1 MHQGTQRDEAL
12 RRSANQTVDFRR
24 KGEFEMAEILDQG
37 AIRVSGTSTD
47 YDSDVAAIVRGLLA
61 TQTGRAIATKIQTHG
76 TVLITDDY
84 PGKLL
89 GEYNAEFD
97 PALGKNNKTLGI
109 VVFHPQ
115 DATITTAKI
124 FYNGKEIS
132 VAQVRSIQRNY
143 AGFQPDE
150 IVFHEL
156 VHAARYLG
164 GDFKQTPIPK
174 MPDYDNEEE
183 YFAVL
188 VTNIYSSEKGR
199 SFASFRKSHRLR
211 LKPGMNEQEADPW
224 AFLLEDDNYRLVE
237 KFCKQHPTIAPIIAH
252 APADF
257 NPIRDY
263 YDLKRGV
270 LPLNLKVVEDVPV
283 PIRITQNEPRVPVT
297 DYYLM
302 TLLEPRYRSDDVAGY
317 GGRAREVEKVFRSMP
332 LQEASPLLVRLLKR
346 SEGDRIAAYFHGHL
360 ATATRKKLISILIT
374 TTGRAPH

>member
-1 MHQGTQRDEAL
+1 MGIVL
-12 RRSANQTVDFRR
+12 
-24 KGEFEMAEILDQG
+24 GEG
-37 AIRVSGTSTD
+37 AIRVSGTSTN
-47 YDSDVAAIVRGLLA
+47 YDSDVAQIVRGLLA
-61 TQTGRAIATKIQTHG
+61 TQTGRAIATKIRTHG
-76 TVLITDDY
+76 TVLIADDY
-84 PGKLL
+84 PGKVW

-97 PALGKNNKTLGI
+97 PALGNNKTLGI

-115 DATITTAKI
+115 DGTVTTPKI
-124 FYNGKEIS
+124 FFKGKEIS
-132 VAQVRSIQRNY
+132 VAQVRSIQKNY
-143 AGFQPDE
+143 TSFQPDE
-150 IVFHEL
+150 VLFHEL

-164 GDFKQTPIPK
+164 GDFKKTPIPK
-174 MPDYDNEEE
+174 MPEYDNEEE

-188 VTNIYSSEKGR
+188 ITNIYISERGR
-199 SFASFRKSHRLR
+199 SFASFSKSHRLR
-211 LKPGMNEQEADPW
+211 RKPEMNEQEADPW

-270 LPLNLKVVEDVPV
+270 LPLNVKVVEEVPV

-302 TLLEPRYRSDDVAGY
+302 TLLEPRYRSDDVAGF
-317 GGRAREVEKVFRSMP
+317 GGRAREVEKVFRGMP

-346 SEGDRIAAYFHGHL
+346 PVGDRVAAYFHGHL

-374 TTGRAPH
+374 TTGRAAH

>member
-1 MHQGTQRDEAL
+1 MT
-12 RRSANQTVDFRR
+12 TV
-24 KGEFEMAEILDQG
+24 LDQG
-37 AIRVSGTSTD
+37 EIRVAGTSTV
-47 YDSDVAAIVRGLLA
+47 YDLDVAQIVKGLLA

-84 PGKLL
+84 PGKVR

-115 DATITTAKI
+115 DATVTTAKI

-150 IVFHEL
+150 ILFHEL

-183 YFAVL
+183 YFTVL

-263 YDLKRGV
+263 YDLKRGA
-270 LPLNLKVVEDVPV
+270 LPLNLKVVEEVRV

-302 TLLEPRYRSDDVAGY
+302 TLLEPRYKSDDVAGY
-317 GGRAREVEKVFRSMP
+317 GGRAREVEKVFRGMP

-346 SEGDRIAAYFHGHL
+346 SEGDRVAAYFHGHL
-360 ATATRKKLISILIT
+360 STATRKKLLGILIT
-374 TTGRAPH
+374 TAGRGPH

>member
-1 MHQGTQRDEAL
+1 MT
-12 RRSANQTVDFRR
+12 TV
-24 KGEFEMAEILDQG
+24 LDQG
-37 AIRVSGTSTD
+37 EIRVSGTSAS
-47 YDSDVAAIVRGLLA
+47 YDSDVARIVNGLLA
-61 TQTGRAIATKIQTHG
+61 TQTGRALATKIRAHG
-76 TVLITDDY
+76 TVLIADDY
-84 PGKLL
+84 PGKVW

-97 PALGKNNKTLGI
+97 PALGNNKTLGI

-124 FYNGKEIS
+124 FFNGKEIS

-143 AGFQPDE
+143 AGQQPDE
-150 IVFHEL
+150 ILFHEL

-164 GDFKQTPIPK
+164 GDLKKTPIPK
-174 MPDYDNEEE
+174 MPDYENEEE

-188 VTNIYSSEKGR
+188 ITDIYSSEKGR
-199 SFASFRKSHRLR
+199 SFASLRKSHKLQR
-211 LKPGMNEQEADPW
+211 KPEMNEQEADPW

-237 KFCKQHPTIAPIIAH
+237 KFCKQHPTIAPMIAH

-270 LPLNLKVVEDVPV
+270 LPLNLKVIEEVPV

-317 GGRAREVEKVFRSMP
+317 GGRAREVEKVFRSLP

-346 SEGDRIAAYFHGHL
+346 SEGDRVAAYFHGHL

>member
-1 MHQGTQRDEAL
+1 
-12 RRSANQTVDFRR
+12 
-24 KGEFEMAEILDQG
+24 MAIVLAEG

-47 YDSDVAAIVRGLLA
+47 YDSDAAAIARGLVA
-61 TQTGRAIATKIQTHG
+61 TQTGRAIVTKIRTHG

-84 PGKLL
+84 PGKVR
-89 GEYNAEFD
+89 GEFNAEFD
-97 PALGKNNKTLGI
+97 PALGKSNKTLGI

-115 DATITTAKI
+115 DGTVTTAKI

-132 VAQVRSIQRNY
+132 LAQVRSIQQHY
-143 AGFQPDE
+143 TAMQPDE
-150 IVFHEL
+150 ILFHEL

-164 GDFKQTPIPK
+164 GDYKKTPIPE

-188 VTNIYSSEKGR
+188 VTNIYMSERGR
-199 SFASFRKSHRLR
+199 SFASFSKSHRLR
-211 LKPGMNEQEADPW
+211 RKPEMNEQEADPW

-237 KFCKQHPTIAPIIAH
+237 KFCKQHPTIAPMIAH

-263 YDLKRGV
+263 YDLKRGA
-270 LPLNLKVVEDVPV
+270 LPLNLKVVEEVQV
-283 PIRITQNEPRVPVT
+283 PIRITQNVPRVPIT

-332 LQEASPLLVRLLKR
+332 LQDASPLLVRLLKR
-346 SEGDRIAAYFHGHL
+346 SEGDRVAAYFHGHL
-360 ATATRKKLISILIT
+360 ATATRKKLISLLIT
-374 TTGRAPH
+374 TTGRGPH